1 MPSSEMPSP
10 GGGDVAAAVARQAG
24 GLGPLVDAL
33 LARGDAGGVPEEA
46 IQQGLTALVKLYAAQ
61 WEAGARFPPVL
72 PDDGVS
78 ATAAMILVTALLQAV
93 HVELFELGMWQAWS
107 GR

>member
-1 MPSSEMPSP
+1 MPSSEMLSP

-24 GLGPLVDAL
+24 ELADLVNAL
-33 LARGDAGGVPEEA
+33 LARGEGGGVPEDA
-46 IQQGLTALVKLYAAQ
+46 IQRGLTALVKLYAAR
-61 WEAGARFPPVL
+61 WEAGARFAPVL
-72 PDDGVS
+72 PNDGVS